1 MAFQKHC
8 TTSLCMKYFISY
20 LVLIKFFYYFSSY
33 FINLYNKTTT
43 WDDPRARHR
52 HLHGSGSGTGVNAS
66 SEYIPLQVNRE
77 KFMFSLLLT
86 FQNNDKGFKNF
97 KSVRVVV
104 LSS

>member
-1 MAFQKHC
+1 M
-8 TTSLCMKYFISY
+8 
-20 LVLIKFFYYFSSY
+20 
-33 FINLYNKTTT
+33 YNKTTT